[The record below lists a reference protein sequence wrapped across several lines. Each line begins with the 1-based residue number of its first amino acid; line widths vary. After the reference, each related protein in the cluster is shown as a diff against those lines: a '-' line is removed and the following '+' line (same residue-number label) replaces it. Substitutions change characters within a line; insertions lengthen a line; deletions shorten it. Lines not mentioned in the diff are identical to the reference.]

1 MGRSDSRTP
10 ALPREPAS
18 RSGPTDRGAGPAG
31 RSMRWVKMP
40 HLRQHRHHRDP
51 AIAPTPK
58 AAIVHRHLPGLLIG
72 AAFALGLA
80 AQPAPAQGGPDTL
93 EKIRAAKQINVA
105 FSGDSLPFSYVEKD
119 NQPAGYSIDLCRTVI
134 AHLGR
139 AVGVPD
145 LKVTWLV
152 GTVAERVQMVA
163 SGKADLDCANTT
175 ATQTRMRTVDF
186 SGLIFVEAGGFLV
199 TAGSPIRKIADME
212 GRRIGVIAGTTTET
226 RLLQAL
232 KEVPVN
238 AKVTRLKDGNEG
250 VAMLESGSLDAF
262 ASDKIKL
269 VGLSSQAKD
278 PAKLALLGEDL
289 SFEPLAFAVPRG
301 DSNFRL
307 EVNKAL
313 TRTYAGGEID
323 PIFRKWFAAFGRP
336 SALLA
341 AVFVLNA
348 VPE

>member
-1 MGRSDSRTP
+1 MNRFLAGLIACSALVAGFSILP
-10 ALPREPAS
+10 A
-18 RSGPTDRGAGPAG
+18 
-31 RSMRWVKMP
+31 
-40 HLRQHRHHRDP
+40 H
-51 AIAPTPK
+51 
-58 AAIVHRHLPGLLIG
+58 
-72 AAFALGLA
+72 
-80 AQPAPAQGGPDTL
+80 AQGSPDTL
-93 EKIRAAKQINVA
+93 AKIKAAKQINVA
-105 FSGDSLPFSYVEKD
+105 FSGDSLPFSYVEND
-119 NQPAGYSIDLCRTVI
+119 RQPAGYSIDLCRSVI

-145 LKVTWLV
+145 LKVNWLV
-152 GTVAERVQMVA
+152 GTAAERVQMVG

-199 TAGSPIRKIADME
+199 TANSPLQKLADME
-212 GRRIGVIAGTTTET
+212 GRRIGVIAGTTTEQ

-232 KEVPVN
+232 KEVPIT

-278 PAKLALLGEDL
+278 PARLALLAEDL
-289 SFEPLAFAVPRG
+289 SFEPLAFALPRG

-313 TRTYAGGEID
+313 TRIYVGGELD
-323 PIFRKWFAAFGRP
+323 PIFRKWFAGFGRP